1 MTGVVVKFS
10 DGSVAVGTDVAW
22 TRKDGVSAEKVD
34 DNINAV
40 AKGVTRFE
48 ASYGGKTTEIYI
60 IESIG
65 LRGAERMR
73 DIAQQL
79 GVTLATLTV
88 ACDKLE
94 EKGLVMRHRDRND
107 KRTVHISLTEKGQ
120 VAYHFHCSFLS
131 AMAEAMQEGMSP
143 GEREALQRG
152 LEKLNRYFTEKE

>member
-1 MTGVVVKFS
+1 MADLQELLHHIIQVGHKARKLEQTALETGLEDRIS
-10 DGSVAVGTDVAW
+10 
-22 TRKDGVSAEKVD
+22 
-34 DNINAV
+34 
-40 AKGVTRFE
+40 
-48 ASYGGKTTEIYI
+48 TTEIYI